1 MVSLCSLTWA
11 ASSCHVKPSNSFRSL
26 RSSGEGLTPTL
37 HAKLKKADSEVKLYV
52 SELKKENARL
62 QLQIAKYEVKQMS
75 LENRIKALE
84 KEVKENK
91 PEPFQVTL
99 SSYEELSEEE
109 LIAKAETLGYR
120 MTKIS
125 SG

>member
-1 MVSLCSLTWA
+1 M
-11 ASSCHVKPSNSFRSL
+11 
-26 RSSGEGLTPTL
+26 
-37 HAKLKKADSEVKLYV
+37 YV